1 MAAEFRS
8 VKQMTAY
15 CHHCIGIKWFL
26 VLKIMM
32 KITKVPNL
40 RPKKEEK
47 IFIASLEASLLYSQ
61 DLIRRHDKVSSF
73 WKGNIIINY
82 QLYCKTHMRESLC
95 RDIVKIWWLIF
106 ANIIRM
112 YISSRNI
119 LVARPWFTL
128 YWSLNGMSRRQFLF
142 LSSARCQFNE

>member
-128 YWSLNGMSRRQFLF
+128 YCKEVHEWAIFGHCARPFSLVNR
-142 LSSARCQFNE
+142 